1 MLYLVLL
8 PMHIVNFVTIGQQFS
23 ELYRLFKMINKPL
36 LGWLLCSYHDNNLS
50 NNVIIRSPNTKTTLT
65 KNAFLSITGQDIPLL
80 WQLPC
85 SHHGYSPVSHLGL
98 LTVHV
103 VNFVTIGQQIS
114 ELWRCLDLLIGG
126 ASPVGKSRVVI
137 LIVVFYTIFQR
148 EKDTCF
154 MRTFFTRILYLLKM
168 SCFSW

>member
-50 NNVIIRSPNTKTTLT
+50 NNVIIRSPNTKTILT

-80 WQLPC
+80 WQLTC

-98 LTVHV
+98 LPVHV

-114 ELWRCLDLLIGG
+114 ELWRFLDLLIGG
-126 ASPVGKSRVVI
+126 ARVV
-137 LIVVFYTIFQR
+137 TIEKKIEPKTFPEAHRVHNTKFQLDR
-148 EKDTCF
+148 
-154 MRTFFTRILYLLKM
+154 
-168 SCFSW
+168 SCSFRGTG